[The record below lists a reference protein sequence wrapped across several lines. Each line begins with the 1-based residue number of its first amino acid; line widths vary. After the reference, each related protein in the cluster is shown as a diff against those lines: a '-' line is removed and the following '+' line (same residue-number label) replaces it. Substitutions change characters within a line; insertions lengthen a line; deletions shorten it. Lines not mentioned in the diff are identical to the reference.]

1 VAEAPKI
8 DVNITEKERN
18 VNLSNYSYSCNSL
31 KIKRRQ
37 HKLSQL
43 KAKLEKRYLRK
54 VKDMLYQLS
63 RGNEVNAKSI
73 VTCSRLSKNA
83 ISKILGKIVS
93 NESYKHY
100 IKGSHIS
107 DSTEDN
113 RFYLNDISINDF
125 QTQALID
132 TGSEVSLIS
141 LSLIK
146 LFLPNWRDFPNS
158 NSKEVIAHNGGDIP
172 IISWK
177 LLPFKLNNESQLLW
191 WTFGIQK
198 QDDNVLLI
206 GNDFIEAYKAEFL
219 RIQGKMHLSVPRCHK
234 DKEGK
239 TLLIALGTRTESD
252 NSNVQIATAHNVD
265 AVMFQPFETKIVKL
279 SCPILP
285 ADSKVIVSA
294 LTTGNLEGTEI
305 VPTLT
310 DVAYIRRRP
319 IVQVQ
324 VANLTGKVT
333 KVNVGQLQCSLESL
347 SNEQDST
354 LIDIASADKN
364 ILQNLSKDL
373 NKGKIC
379 YVRQVLSSQRVQ
391 VEVRS
396 NSSPK
401 EHNQRVKH
409 KDPIP
414 DDIYNN
420 AEKLNCDYE
429 LATDAITNAPPT
441 MDPIE
446 KVPLDKVDPI
456 FHPHCLE
463 VLNKH
468 KDLLAKSQL
477 DAGNCSKTLGYM
489 YIPLDRKLP
498 KCTKIFHAGLAELKI
513 MQDLLMSMIKANII
527 AKATANSYGSPCF
540 LLQKKSRQSTCR
552 FIVSLTAL
560 NDCLSKPVNV
570 LPNMSRV
577 VESIASHGP
586 SLMTTLD
593 MSSGFSSLRIYPG
606 HQNRVC
612 MITPFGVYKYLVAPQ
627 GLSSSPTYYQ
637 AKVLEALN
645 TCENTGKPD
654 PIPNVDVYLDDVTC
668 TVPLTGN
675 LTNDINAHKRLLD
688 KVMTRLYKHGFKIN
702 PSKLVM
708 FQRKTT
714 VLGHT
719 IENGIIKVDES
730 RFDKMANAPKIHN
743 RKTLQMWLGFLASI
757 KHFSPIEL
765 TIPRATLT
773 ELLEGNNKQFKWE
786 ERHELAFQ
794 KIKEILSKGEFIVSS
809 ARPDSIK
816 ILFTDASNNQSGAI
830 LLEAEFI
837 PKIELVVPQYTGR
850 IVPKTDDLY
859 PALDRLNLVESIG
872 LAEPT
877 PEDGNCFFHAVL
889 DQMEHLRI
897 ERRPKNIKELRMAII
912 SMLDNHPNKLRWRET
927 LKRQNIDW
935 HALIHELGQFN
946 QPTDEFGLTI
956 QAAAD
961 YLRRNIIV
969 IEVNNTRVQVVEG
982 LGNANVKPPIWLALY
997 RDPSGYGHFQ
1007 SLICALPNFYSP
1019 FTTHHTVD
1027 GDDYEMSQ
1035 ENILKTVKDIIK
1047 KKTETRHKL
1056 KVIAYDSAVV
1066 RKADRD
1072 KPIYQLEL
1080 AAIIHYLHK
1089 FKPYIRNAPA
1099 CICVIDSSVAYF
1111 LTDPKVNISSV
1122 KSRRINVL
1130 LGHEYTNLLFHLVPS
1145 NQNWSDLFSRYW
1157 TVEPEVERAIKFK
1170 DVKQG
1175 KLPEFDE
1182 QLLTL
1187 RELQILSER
1196 ANANI
1201 PSSIVEKPKTV
1212 KTQVISL
1219 KAQEALQNYTSALK
1233 ILAKRLDKSSIITA
1247 QRKTFEF
1254 LRNNQKVTNLDPAY
1268 TMENGML
1275 MHNGKI
1281 LIPDDL
1287 IPLVLAYEHLL
1298 SGHAGRDRLYG
1309 LINEKYHFPSMH
1321 AVIEKFCKQCHTCFV
1336 NNYMTGQK
1344 LKYGSY
1350 PIPKRAFETIF
1361 LDLMEGVTANSMQT
1375 KYYLI
1380 ITDYLSRAVFVFPMK
1395 SKSPEQLK
1403 LWLKIFFMLTNLSTK
1418 VCLSDNGM
1426 PFRAESIINFLSA
1439 LGIKMPQTL
1448 PYHPQSRGVVE
1459 VSVGLVKMLL
1469 KKLLI
1474 TNSNH
1479 DSSEIFFLS
1488 SLLLN
1493 NSYKPSIKACPSEVI
1508 YGSRSIEL
1516 GSLGSAN
1523 SSPALESKLLTGPM
1537 KVQVEKLREV
1547 IDARVKLCR
1556 AALEESRKKY
1566 QDKINKSKAE
1576 THNFQVNDIVFIKNL
1591 SLPPSGVSSK
1601 FRPTLYKSP
1610 FLVLRTGPFRLTV
1623 MRLTDNLTMLVH
1635 PDRARK
1641 FNLRDPLFDSLPQ
1654 EVKSIVGSTL
1664 TPEKLEELAQIDELD
1679 ALYVDH
1685 LKPDLSKPQTRQQ
1698 TRQQALLDDNNSD
1711 NENENDASAAA
1722 SQSDSKQVTFANSVS
1737 TITQPH
1743 HRSQILRRKRPIRAR
1758 SATQHA
1764 KTRYLSIKFYAAI
1777 AAYLQTYL
1785 Q

>member
-1 VAEAPKI
+1 MEV
-8 DVNITEKERN
+8 T
-18 VNLSNYSYSCNSL
+18 
-31 KIKRRQ
+31 
-37 HKLSQL
+37 
-43 KAKLEKRYLRK
+43 YL
-54 VKDMLYQLS
+54 
-63 RGNEVNAKSI
+63 
-73 VTCSRLSKNA
+73 
-83 ISKILGKIVS
+83 
-93 NESYKHY
+93 
-100 IKGSHIS
+100 
-107 DSTEDN
+107 
-113 RFYLNDISINDF
+113 
-125 QTQALID
+125 
-132 TGSEVSLIS
+132 
-141 LSLIK
+141 
-146 LFLPNWRDFPNS
+146 
-158 NSKEVIAHNGGDIP
+158 

-177 LLPFKLNNESQLLW
+177 LLPFKLNSESQLLW
-191 WTFGIQK
+191 WTFGVQK

-219 RIQGKMHLSVPRCHK
+219 RLKGKMHLSIPKCHK

-239 TLLIALGTRTESD
+239 TLLIALGARADYD
-252 NSNVQIATAHNVD
+252 NNVQIATAHNVD
-265 AVMFQPFETKIVKL
+265 AVMFQPFETKVVKL
-279 SCPILP
+279 SCSILP
-285 ADSKVIVSA
+285 TDSKVIISA

-305 VPTLT
+305 VPTLST
-310 DVAYIRRRP
+310 VAYIRRRP
-319 IVQVQ
+319 TVHVQ
-324 VANLTGKVT
+324 VANLAGKVT
-333 KVNVGQLQCSLESL
+333 KVDVGQLQCSLESL
-347 SNEQDST
+347 SDEQDSK
-354 LIDIASADKN
+354 LIDIASADKDTLKHL
-364 ILQNLSKDL
+364 IKDL
-373 NKGKIC
+373 NKGRLS
-379 YVRQVLSSQRVQ
+379 YVRQVLSSKKVEEI
-391 VEVRS
+391 EVRS
-396 NSSPK
+396 NFLPK
-401 EHNQRVKH
+401 EQFQKVKN

-414 DDIYNN
+414 NDIYEN

-429 LATDAITNAPPT
+429 LATDAITNAPPM

-463 VLNKH
+463 VLNRH

-645 TCENTGKPD
+645 TCENTGRPD

-675 LTNDINAHKRLLD
+675 LNYDINAHKKLLD

-719 IENGIIKVDES
+719 IEDGVIKVDES

-794 KIKEILSKGEFIVSS
+794 KIKEILSKGEFLVNS
-809 ARPDSIK
+809 ARPDSVK

-837 PKIELVVPQYTGR
+837 PKIELVVPQYAGR
-850 IVPKTDDLY
+850 VVPKSDELY
-859 PALDRLNLVESIG
+859 PTLERLDLLDSIG

-877 PEDGNCFFHAVL
+877 PEDGNCFFHAVI
-889 DQMEHLRI
+889 DQMVHLRI
-897 ERRPKNIKELRMAII
+897 ERRPKNIKELRMAVV
-912 SMLDNHPNKLRWRET
+912 SMLDNHPNKLRWKET
-927 LKRQNIDW
+927 LRQQNIDW

-969 IEVNNTRVQVVEG
+969 IEVNKHNPRVQVVEG
-982 LGNANVKPPIWLALY
+982 LGNANVKPPLWLALY
-997 RDPSGYGHFQ
+997 RDPYGNGHFQ
-1007 SLICALPNFYSP
+1007 SLICAMPNSFTP

-1056 KVIAYDSAVV
+1056 RAIAYDAAVV

-1170 DVKQG
+1170 DVKHG
-1175 KLPEFDE
+1175 KIPEFGE

-1219 KAQEALQNYTSALK
+1219 KAQEALQSYTSALK
-1233 ILAKRLDKSSIITA
+1233 ILAKRLDKSAIITA
-1247 QRKTFEF
+1247 QRKAFDF

-1268 TMENGML
+1268 SMENGIL
-1275 MHNGKI
+1275 MHDGKI

-1287 IPLVLAYEHLL
+1287 IPLVLSYEHLL
-1298 SGHAGRDRLYG
+1298 SGHCGRDRLFG
-1309 LINEKYHFPSMH
+1309 LISEKYYFPSMYT
-1321 AVIEKFCKQCHTCFV
+1321 VVERFCKQCHTCFI
-1336 NNYMTGQK
+1336 NNNLTGQK

-1361 LDLMEGVTANSMQT
+1361 LDLMEGVTANSMQI
-1375 KYYLI
+1375 KHYLI

-1403 LWLKIFFMLTNLSTK
+1403 TWLKIFFMCTNLCTK
-1418 VCLSDNGM
+1418 VVLSDNGM
-1426 PFRAESIINFLSA
+1426 PFRAESVINFLSA

-1448 PYHPQSRGVVE
+1448 PYHPQSRGIVE
-1459 VSVGLVKMLL
+1459 VSVGLVKMLM

-1474 TNSNH
+1474 NNSNH

-1537 KVQVEKLREV
+1537 KEQVEKLREV

-1576 THNFQVNDIVFIKNL
+1576 SHDFQVNDIVFIKNL
-1591 SLPPSGVSSK
+1591 SLPPTGVSPK

-1610 FLVLRTGPFRLTV
+1610 FLVLSTGPLRLTV
-1623 MRLTDNLTMLVH
+1623 MRLTDNFTMLVH

-1641 FNLRDPLFDSLPQ
+1641 FNPKDPLFDSLPQ

-1664 TPEKLEELAQIDELD
+1664 TPEKLEELAKIDELD

-1685 LKPDLSKPQTRQQ
+1685 LKPDFSKPQTRQR

-1711 NENENDASAAA
+1711 NENDASPAA
-1722 SQSDSKQVTFANSVS
+1722 QSDSKQVTFASSAAQLRQGIPYSYFKSISPPLEQLRKGIPPKHERLKRRLKQQAKSYANNVDPSCLPNPDSLAKFPS
-1737 TITQPH
+1737 TVTQPH
-1743 HRSQILRRKRPIRAR
+1743 RHSHRLRRERHFRAQNSNQR
-1758 SATQHA
+1758 S
-1764 KTRYLSIKFYAAI
+1764 KIRYLSVKFYAAI

-1785 Q
+1785 